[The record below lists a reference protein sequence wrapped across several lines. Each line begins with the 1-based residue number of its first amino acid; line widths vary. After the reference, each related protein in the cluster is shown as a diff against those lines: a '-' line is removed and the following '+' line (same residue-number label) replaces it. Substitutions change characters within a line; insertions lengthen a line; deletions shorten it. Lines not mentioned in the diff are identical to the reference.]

1 MESSI
6 DSSEKGS
13 VKGKLMKLPAVSPAT
28 LAFRDLYGATKT
40 TKENLSKVVVGC
52 ELCALSPLWLHN

>member
-6 DSSEKGS
+6 DSLEKGS
-13 VKGKLMKLPAVSPAT
+13 VEGKLMKLPAVSPAT
-28 LAFRDLYGATKT
+28 LAFRDLYVATKT

-52 ELCALSPLWLHN
+52 ELCALSPLWLHS

>member
-6 DSSEKGS
+6 DGLEKGS
-13 VKGKLMKLPAVSPAT
+13 VEGKLMKLTAGSPAT
-28 LAFRDLYGATKT
+28 LAFRELYGVSKT
-40 TKENLSKVVVGC
+40 TKENLNEVVVGC